1 MVRKD
6 KIGFIITHFRVNG
19 EPVLQIFDNP
29 TDCLIRTILSQ
40 STTDAN
46 RDNAFR
52 SFKNRYSDLSSVVSD
67 DIDRIAE
74 TIRVSGIAKKKA
86 SAIQEVLKWCK
97 QTFDEYSLDNISS
110 WDDEKITSELI
121 KINGIG
127 YKTIAILL
135 CFSLGRDVFPVD
147 VHVHRIITRL
157 GITRKSLS
165 PDKVYFLINPFVPFG
180 KDHFLHVQLVKF
192 GRERCRSQNPLCVDC
207 PFSQLCDY
215 NLNKN
220 DWA

>member
-1 MVRKD
+1 MVRQD
-6 KIGFIITHFRVNG
+6 KIGYIITHFRVNG
-19 EPVLQIFDNP
+19 EPVTQQFDNP

-46 RDNAFR
+46 RDNAFQ
-52 SFKNRYSDLSSVVSD
+52 SFKNNYSDLSKVVSD

-74 TIRVSGIAKKKA
+74 TIRVSGIARKKA
-86 SAIQEVLKWCK
+86 LAIQQVLIWCK
-97 QTFDEYSLDNISS
+97 QTFGEYALDNISS
-110 WDDEKITSELI
+110 WDDEKIINELI
-121 KINGIG
+121 KLKGIG

-157 GITRKSLS
+157 GITKKSLS
-165 PDKVYFLINPFVPFG
+165 PDKVFFKINPFVPYG
-180 KDHFLHVQLVKF
+180 KDYFLHVKLVKF
-192 GRERCRSQNPLCVDC
+192 GREKCRSRNPLCAEC

-215 NLNKN
+215 DLNKN